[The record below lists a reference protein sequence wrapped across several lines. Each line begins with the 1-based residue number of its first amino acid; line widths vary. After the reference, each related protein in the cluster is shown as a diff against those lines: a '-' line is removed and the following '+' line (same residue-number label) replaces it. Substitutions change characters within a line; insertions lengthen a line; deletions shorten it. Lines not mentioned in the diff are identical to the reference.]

1 MKIVSTSSLQDS
13 ALWFKVA
20 VLFFFVLCVPFQAY
34 PQNQP
39 SADIKAQEPRSF
51 RIGLDYACFRDMAD
65 TSQDYMEIY
74 YSFNRREIKFVSEE
88 QGFVAILLMR
98 LSIADE
104 LGNEVESRTWNAG
117 AKVEDEKTAK
127 NIDYMITDAVGVTL
141 KPGSYQIT
149 LQARDVNSMSS
160 GEATMRA
167 EAKKFSGEKLQ
178 LSDLELALN
187 IETDTTAGH
196 LTKVSKRIL
205 PNPSRV
211 FTHEGGM
218 VYFYAE
224 LYNLRYTPQAKPE
237 YTLNFLVLDK
247 AGKKVKDF
255 GEQTQ
260 TKPGSSAVVM
270 SGINIATLD
279 SGEHVLRVE
288 AKDKETG
295 QKAFSTKQFVV
306 LREKTEQELMADE
319 VKRFKQDVVY
329 IASPGELEIFDQL
342 NFSGKQNFMTEFWRK
357 RDPNPETPQNEF
369 KTEHYLRINYANFHF
384 SRTSES
390 NDGWN
395 TDMGRIYIIYG
406 EPDEIERYLSTRESK
421 PWEQWNYHKLQGG
434 GYFIFVDE
442 DGYGVYRLVHSNVKG
457 EVQNKQWEDRLKTEP
472 SME

>member
-1 MKIVSTSSLQDS
+1 MKMKNNV
-13 ALWFKVA
+13 LWFKLA
-20 VLFFFVLCVPFQAY
+20 VLVFFILCVPFRAN

-51 RIGLDYACFRDMAD
+51 RMGLDYACFRDMAD
-65 TSQDYMEIY
+65 TTRDYVETY
-74 YSFNRREIKFVSEE
+74 YSFNRRELKFVAEE
-88 QGFVAILLMR
+88 QEFVAILLMR
-98 LSIADE
+98 LSIVDE
-104 LGNEVESRTWNAG
+104 LGNEVESRTWNTG
-117 AKVEDEKTAK
+117 AKVKDENTAK
-127 NIDYMITDAVGVTL
+127 NTDYMITDAVGVTL
-141 KPGSYQIT
+141 KPGNYKIT

-160 GEATMRA
+160 GEATLQA
-167 EAKKFSGEKLQ
+167 EVKKFSTDKLQ

-187 IETDTTAGH
+187 IETDTVAGH
-196 LTKVSKRIL
+196 LTKAGKRIL
-205 PNPSRV
+205 PNPYRV
-211 FTHEGGM
+211 FTHKGGM

-224 LYNLRYTPQAKPE
+224 LYNLANAPPDKPE
-237 YTLNFLVLDK
+237 YVLNFTVLDNS
-247 AGKKVKDF
+247 GKKVKDF

-279 SGEHVLRVE
+279 SGRYLLRVE

-295 QKAFSTKQFVV
+295 QRAFSTKKFVV
-306 LREKTEQELMADE
+306 LREKTEQELIADE

-329 IASPGELEIFDQL
+329 IASPGEMDIFDQL
-342 NFSGKQNFMTEFWRK
+342 NLSGKQNYMTEFWRK
-357 RDPNPETPQNEF
+357 RDPNPETPENEF
-369 KTEHYLRINYANFHF
+369 KIEHYQRINYADLHF
-384 SRTSES
+384 SRTSDS

-395 TDMGRIYIIYG
+395 TDMGRVYIIYG
-406 EPDEIERYLSTRESK
+406 EPDEIERHPSTPESK

-457 EVQNKQWEDRLKTEP
+457 EVQNQQWEDRIKSGA